1 MIAQYYGKHFSSDT
15 LRQFSGF
22 GKEGVS
28 LLGISESAE
37 HIGFRSRGVLISYN
51 QLISEVKLPAILHW
65 GQNHFVVIIPKFN
78 KRKLWI
84 ADPAKGIIS
93 FSKTEFLQKWIS
105 TTTAEDGPLGIAL
118 LLEPTSK
125 FYETRSDKSAKI
137 SWNLIFGYLRNSRWQ
152 ITQVFLALF
161 ITSVLQ
167 LIAPFLTQSIV
178 DTGISNQNLHFV
190 TIVLLAQLMLI
201 FSRTIVDFIRSRLLL
216 NISVIVNLSILSDF
230 WIKLTK
236 LPINYFENFHT
247 GDTLQRLGD
256 SKKIENFLTG
266 TALNTLFSLINFAI
280 FAVILITFN
289 ALLFYVFIAG
299 SLLYLLWVRL
309 FLQLRRKIN
318 YQSFHLSAKE
328 NTASLQLVLGM
339 QELKLNNAEQ
349 LKRWEWENIQSALSK
364 LSFKNLSY
372 SQLQQAGATLIN
384 EGKNI
389 FITFLVAQM
398 VIQGQLTLGAMLA
411 VQYIIGQLNG
421 PIEQLVG
428 LSQTAQDAKISM
440 ERLNEIHNLTDEEL
454 SSVGMD
460 VPMTILPENKTISF
474 LKVSFTYPGAGNEP
488 VLKKIDLVIPEGK
501 TTAIVGVSGSGK
513 TTLLKLLLKVY
524 TNYEGEI
531 HIGGDI
537 EMNNGSGLRF
547 NYLSPSFW
555 RRHCGAVLQDGFIFN
570 DNIARNIAVGDEHP
584 DVEKLIHASKTA
596 CILSFIESQPN
607 GFNTMLGTDGK
618 GISQGQK
625 QRLFIAR
632 AIYKNPRY
640 LFFDEATNS
649 LDANN
654 ERVIV
659 DNLQH
664 FFNGRTVVVV
674 AHRLSTVQNADKI
687 VVLHEGRIVEE
698 GTHSELTLLKGRYF
712 ELVKNQLSLG
722 N

>member
-1 MIAQYYGKHFSSDT
+1 
-15 LRQFSGF
+15 
-22 GKEGVS
+22 
-28 LLGISESAE
+28 
-37 HIGFRSRGVLISYN
+37 
-51 QLISEVKLPAILHW
+51 
-65 GQNHFVVIIPKFN
+65 
-78 KRKLWI
+78 
-84 ADPAKGIIS
+84 
-93 FSKTEFLQKWIS
+93 
-105 TTTAEDGPLGIAL
+105 
-118 LLEPTSK
+118 
-125 FYETRSDKSAKI
+125 
-137 SWNLIFGYLRNSRWQ
+137 
-152 ITQVFLALF
+152 
-161 ITSVLQ
+161 
-167 LIAPFLTQSIV
+167 
-178 DTGISNQNLHFV
+178 
-190 TIVLLAQLMLI
+190 
-201 FSRTIVDFIRSRLLL
+201 
-216 NISVIVNLSILSDF
+216 
-230 WIKLTK
+230 
-236 LPINYFENFHT
+236 
-247 GDTLQRLGD
+247 
-256 SKKIENFLTG
+256 
-266 TALNTLFSLINFAI
+266 
-280 FAVILITFN
+280 
-289 ALLFYVFIAG
+289 
-299 SLLYLLWVRL
+299 
-309 FLQLRRKIN
+309 
-318 YQSFHLSAKE
+318 
-328 NTASLQLVLGM
+328 
-339 QELKLNNAEQ
+339 
-349 LKRWEWENIQSALSK
+349 
-364 LSFKNLSY
+364 
-372 SQLQQAGATLIN
+372 
-384 EGKNI
+384 
-389 FITFLVAQM
+389 
-398 VIQGQLTLGAMLA
+398 
-411 VQYIIGQLNG
+411 
-421 PIEQLVG
+421 
-428 LSQTAQDAKISM
+428 
-440 ERLNEIHNLTDEEL
+440 LTDEEL